1 MIKNLNVENVDRYFF
16 EYLSVFSFAERDENP
31 LSRVIHINISRI
43 RLDIETTILDTK
55 SYTQFETIFD
65 FTPKIFRKIVRW
77 SSDERHERHCFSLD
91 AITGTAITLRLNP
104 DDIDAESGIT

>member
-43 RLDIETTILDTK
+43 RLDIQTTILDTIVH
-55 SYTQFETIFD
+55 TI
-65 FTPKIFRKIVRW
+65 
-77 SSDERHERHCFSLD
+77 
-91 AITGTAITLRLNP
+91 
-104 DDIDAESGIT
+104 